1 MGSEPNG
8 SPIMTRICWRLAD
21 ILSGML
27 DADERQAVRGD
38 LAESGESI
46 GRATRAV
53 LGLVVRRQ
61 LGLWTEWQPWLA
73 LLGVACLAGLPLSR
87 IAFRFNVDL
96 GQQLMA
102 YYTYGVHFGTLLTP
116 QQDMAWLL
124 CLAIALLLWS
134 WTCGFVLGSL
144 SGRALWLTWSVFYL
158 VVLDSASAGFILSGN
173 IILRDP
179 QPLGLLMAA
188 IMPLNPARFLFSL
201 SALWGAFMGVGRRV
215 LPCRAAYVV
224 ALAITIFTILVTW
237 MSGWYETAHEVWS
250 SGAWQGVSL
259 PMRLLPFVV
268 VSWPVAYLL
277 ASAKRRTATRKE
289 KVEYTDV

>member
-8 SPIMTRICWRLAD
+8 SPIVTRFCWRLVD
-21 ILSGML
+21 ILSGIL

-38 LAESGESI
+38 LAESGESVV
-46 GRATRAV
+46 RATGDV
-53 LGLVVRRQ
+53 LSLIVRRQ
-61 LGLWTEWQPWLA
+61 IGLWKEWQPWLA
-73 LLGVACLAGLPLSR
+73 LLGVACLAGLLLSR

-102 YYTYGVHFGTLLTP
+102 YYNGVHFGTLLTP

-144 SGRALWLTWSVFYL
+144 SGRAVWLTWSVFYL
-158 VVLDSASAGFILSGN
+158 MVLDSALVRFILSGN
-173 IILRDP
+173 IILGDP
-179 QPLGLLMAA
+179 QPLRLLMAA
-188 IMPLNPARFLFSL
+188 TLPLNPASFLFSL
-201 SALWGAFMGVGRRV
+201 SALWGTFVGVRRQV
-215 LPCRAAYVV
+215 LPGRAAYVM
-224 ALAITIFTILVTW
+224 ASAITVFTILVTW

-250 SGAWQGVSL
+250 GGAWHGDSWTA
-259 PMRLLPFVV
+259 RLLPFAL

-277 ASAKRRTATRKE
+277 ATADRQQTSKAKEST
-289 KVEYTDV
+289 